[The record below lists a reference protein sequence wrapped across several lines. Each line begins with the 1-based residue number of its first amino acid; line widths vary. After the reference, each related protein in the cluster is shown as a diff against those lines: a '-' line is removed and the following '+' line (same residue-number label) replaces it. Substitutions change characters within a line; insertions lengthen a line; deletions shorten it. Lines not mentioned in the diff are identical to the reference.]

1 MRRRSAIDSIAS
13 CAATLLRD
21 RAPPPFISRVSE
33 SCRSQNSEKKKKKAR
48 PLVCGGAGGGHVYA
62 LSLSLS
68 FASGRRARACS
79 GGSVGMSSG
88 EPGRPASK
96 DLRRRSSRL
105 VEPALV
111 GRYELYTEALSQE
124 SESPFEANFSNLA
137 RERERAAASS
147 SRETCLSQVSH
158 GPRFLILKK
167 KKRSDAGR
175 EYASSVESMRASS
188 ALLENCL

>member
-68 FASGRRARACS
+68 RSRQDGGRARALAGAWGCRA
-79 GGSVGMSSG
+79 GSRAGPRAKICGAEALGWWS
-88 EPGRPASK
+88 
-96 DLRRRSSRL
+96 RRSWGDTSCTQKRFPKKASLRLKRTSRIL
-105 VEPALV
+105 
-111 GRYELYTEALSQE
+111 
-124 SESPFEANFSNLA
+124 
-137 RERERAAASS
+137 RERERERRRRRLARPAF
-147 SRETCLSQVSH
+147 RRCLTVHAFS
-158 GPRFLILKK
+158 F
-167 KKRSDAGR
+167 
-175 EYASSVESMRASS
+175 
-188 ALLENCL
+188 